1 MTMSIDGNGIVTLD
15 KLQCIEI
22 IKSNTDLESKEI
34 DERLLLMIYKYFN
47 RMTDKQS
54 KWLREK
60 IKYIIRHNNDY
71 KVYKKVIK
79 DISFNVS
86 LDLGGQL

>member
-1 MTMSIDGNGIVTLD
+1 
-15 KLQCIEI
+15 
-22 IKSNTDLESKEI
+22 
-34 DERLLLMIYKYFN
+34 
-47 RMTDKQS
+47 MTDKQS
-54 KWLREK
+54 KWLKEK
-60 IKYIIRHNNDY
+60 IKFIIRHNNDY

>member
-1 MTMSIDGNGIVTLD
+1 MTMNVDGNGLVTLN

-22 IKSNTDLESKEI
+22 IKSNTDKESKEI

-60 IKYIIRHNNDY
+60 IKFIIRHNNDY

-79 DISFNVS
+79 DICF
-86 LDLGGQL
+86 DFGGQL